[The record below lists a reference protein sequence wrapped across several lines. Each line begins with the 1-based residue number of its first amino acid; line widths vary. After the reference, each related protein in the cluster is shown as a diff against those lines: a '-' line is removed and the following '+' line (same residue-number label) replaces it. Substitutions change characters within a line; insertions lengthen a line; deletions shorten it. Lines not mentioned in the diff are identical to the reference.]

1 MKTSDRGNTFVSW
14 TLRFLLIVTIFFW
27 GLFSLDVFN
36 EGYNFLE
43 TVGAFLVHNIPSLLM
58 IIVLIIAWKRE
69 NVGGAL
75 LLLLVLC
82 FVIFFIIQSG
92 RLMYGTLIMFGLPF
106 LIGVMFLVNYY
117 FLGKKQ
123 EEEKPPY

>member
-1 MKTSDRGNTFVSW
+1 MKTIDHGNIFVSW
-14 TLRFLLIVTIFFW
+14 ALRFLLIVTIFLW

-36 EGYNFLE
+36 EGYNFWE
-43 TVGAFLVHNIPSLLM
+43 TIGAFLVHNIPSFLM

-82 FVIFFIIQSG
+82 FVIFFVIQSG
-92 RLMYGTLIMFGLPF
+92 RFMYGTFIMFGLPF
-106 LIGVMFLVNYY
+106 IIGVMFLVNHY

>member
-1 MKTSDRGNTFVSW
+1 MKTTDRGNIFVSW
-14 TLRFLLIVTIFFW
+14 ALRFLLIVTIFFW
-27 GLFSLDVFN
+27 GIFSLDVFN
-36 EGYNFLE
+36 EGYDFWE
-43 TVGAFLVHNIPSLLM
+43 AVGAFLIHNVPSFLM

-69 NVGGAL
+69 NIGGAL

-92 RLMYGTLIMFGLPF
+92 RFMYGTLIMLGFPF

-117 FLGKKQ
+117 FLGNKKLR
-123 EEEKPPY
+123 ET